1 MPDTNGS
8 SAGPKLAILY
18 ARVSTQEQASKGYSL
33 AQQLEALRAYA
44 SREGYEVLE
53 EVSDPGQSGASMERP
68 GMDRVRDLVSAGE
81 PRVAAVLAQ
90 DRDRFAREP
99 AYLYLLREELAER
112 GSCLQAMNDR
122 GDESPEGQLTDG
134 ILDQLAKFERAKT
147 AERTRRGK
155 NRKAREGKI
164 VAVARPVFG
173 FKLNGARDAYEV
185 DEDTMPL
192 VRRIFREVGV
202 EGKSL
207 NGIKTALERERIE
220 SPTGLGRWN
229 TKTLRLMIFH
239 DAYLAR
245 PFEEVRQLFPPE
257 VAARLEPEARYGVS
271 WWGKNRSISHQ
282 TAYTK
287 PDGTRGY
294 RRRQKLVPKPA
305 EEWIGVPIPD
315 SGIPADWVYAG
326 RRILEANES
335 PSSAGYRFWE
345 LSGGVLVCGGCGWAM
360 RADRRS
366 GRKGGAYY
374 HYYRCGKN
382 KDYGAGSCEMARNLR
397 AEEIED
403 RVWTWVKEK
412 LLHPESLR
420 TGLERLI
427 ETERAGGPHGDPERL
442 HASCLR
448 RISELDA
455 QRSRA
460 QDLAVEGLLSA
471 AELRERLAVLQEQR
485 STLEREAAKLRA
497 RQETLTS
504 LEAEAENI
512 MERYAAMVP
521 EGLVHFTAEDRH
533 EAYRALRL
541 KITAGADG
549 SIGAAGVLT
558 GLLPEEPVCLS
569 GSTRASSPRPTRTT
583 RAPTAA
589 GRRGARS

>member
-1 MPDTNGS
+1 
-8 SAGPKLAILY
+8 
-18 ARVSTQEQASKGYSL
+18 
-33 AQQLEALRAYA
+33 
-44 SREGYEVLE
+44 
-53 EVSDPGQSGASMERP
+53 
-68 GMDRVRDLVSAGE
+68 MDRVRDLGGAGGVS
-81 PRVAAVLAQ
+81 AVLAQ

-99 AYLYLLREELAER
+99 AYLYLLREELVQCGTR
-112 GSCLQAMNDR
+112 LQAMNDS

-173 FKLNGARDAYEV
+173 FKLNDARDAYEV

-192 VRRIFREVGV
+192 VRRIFREIGV
-202 EGKSL
+202 EGRSL

-229 TKTLRLMIFH
+229 TKTLRLMIFQ

-245 PFEEVRQLFPPE
+245 PFEEVRQLFPPD
-257 VAARLEPEARYGVS
+257 VAARLDPDTRYGVS
-271 WWGKNRSISHQ
+271 WWGKNRSLSHQ
-282 TAYTK
+282 TAYNK

-294 RRRQKLVPKPA
+294 RRRQKRIPKPP
-305 EEWIGVPIPD
+305 EEWVGVPVPD
-315 SGIPADWVYAG
+315 SGIPFECVYAG
-326 RRILEANES
+326 RRLLEANES
-335 PSSAGYRFWE
+335 PSAAGYRFWE
-345 LSGGVLVCGGCGWAM
+345 LTGGVLVCGGCGWAM
-360 RADRRS
+360 RADRRRN
-366 GRKGGAYY
+366 RKGGAYY
-374 HYYRCGKN
+374 HYYRCGKK
-382 KDYGAGSCEMARNLR
+382 KDRGIGACGMSLSWR
-397 AEEIED
+397 AEEIES
-403 RVWTWVKEK
+403 RVWSWVKEK

-420 TGLERLI
+420 AGLERLI
-427 ETERAGGPHGDPERL
+427 ERERAGGPPGDPERL
-442 HASCLR
+442 HVACLR

-471 AELRERLAVLQEQR
+471 AELRERLAGLQEQR

-497 RQETLTS
+497 RQDALTG
-504 LEAEAENI
+504 LEAEAESV

-521 EGLVHFTAEDRH
+521 EGLEHFTAEDRH

-549 SIGAAGVLT
+549 SVEADGVLM
-558 GLLPEEPVCLS
+558 GPLSEKPVCLN
-569 GSTRASSPRPTRTT
+569 GSRP
-583 RAPTAA
+583 
-589 GRRGARS
+589 